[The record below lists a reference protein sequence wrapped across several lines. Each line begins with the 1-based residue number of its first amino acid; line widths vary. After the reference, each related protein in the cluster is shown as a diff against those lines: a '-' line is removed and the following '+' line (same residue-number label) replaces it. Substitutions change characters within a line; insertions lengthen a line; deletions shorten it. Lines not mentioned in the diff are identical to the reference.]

1 MNDPKC
7 PDELKILISD
17 RITAH
22 YKYLEGRKDLFTAK
36 TKHEK
41 FTAANKTVESFL
53 ENRAIWQELDHYNK
67 HGVVLGQHKLFF
79 RFNKLVELNAK
90 TTEELCDLRE
100 NIEHSIWRNN
110 DLIEKGAKPHLNNNR
125 LEKIEDYEW
134 EIVEIQKI
142 IDVRK

>member
-17 RITAH
+17 RITAY

-36 TKHEK
+36 TLEEK
-41 FTAANKTVESFL
+41 FQAARKTVESDL
-53 ENRAIWQELDHYNK
+53 DNKAMWQELNHYNK
-67 HGVVLGQHKLFF
+67 HGVVLGVHKLFF
-79 RFNKLVELNAK
+79 RFNKHIELNSK

-100 NIEHSIWRNN
+100 NTENSIWRNN
-110 DLIEKGAKPHLNNNR
+110 HLIDEGKKPHLNNNR

-134 EIVEIQKI
+134 ELVEIQKI